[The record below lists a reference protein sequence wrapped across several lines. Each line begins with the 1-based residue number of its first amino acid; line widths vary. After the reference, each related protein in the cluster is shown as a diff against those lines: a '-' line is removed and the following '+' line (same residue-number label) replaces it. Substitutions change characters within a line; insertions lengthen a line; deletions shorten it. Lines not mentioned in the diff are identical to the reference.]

1 MRYTVNM
8 PEPTPDPLH
17 LEGSPIHED
26 EEGNIILRNDD
37 MHNHKTYH
45 KFKDKMHGKNLAE
58 EGGIPKNILSTIIM
72 DLDMAIQ
79 SDLTSRQPWS
89 KIQEAG
95 LQYMGLQAERRETPW
110 EGACGVYSSVM
121 MQAIITTANNI
132 IGESMPLRG
141 PAKPGVEGKSTE
153 EKNDAAEAWAAF
165 YNHFFTVLRPGFR
178 ADFEEAVQMHLIPM
192 GSVPFKIY
200 RLPGERW
207 PDVRYAKPDDFVV
220 STDATSLHMAERITH
235 IVKLTPRELI
245 NRQISGM
252 YADID
257 LVPDDSDQ
265 PTKSNYAQRADRIKG
280 IVNVDREYNPNY
292 TLFEV
297 QVNLDLGKY
306 WDEAEDEVDLPKP
319 YLVTYDKNSKQ
330 CLGFYANWA
339 KGDKKYE
346 RENCWVN
353 AICMPGFGICGIGY
367 NHLLTGN
374 AMAATALERQMVDLG
389 SARSFPGGLRKKGV
403 KYLNSE
409 ILVSPGSFIEVDT
422 GAWELDQCFMP
433 MPFPDP
439 SPVLKELKDD
449 IEKSMLDLAGAATA
463 AIGETPANTPSTTIL
478 AVLDKQE
485 SIQSSI
491 VKRMHFTLGEIF
503 RILFDMFK
511 ESFAEHPYE
520 FKHEGK
526 IFKLGKHN
534 LEDDFSVVP
543 VSDPNLSSFPKRAMT
558 ADALLD
564 ICDRYPDYHNKMA
577 VIKLWYK
584 TMNVDNPDEFLK
596 DPDEEP
602 EMQPKDPISENG
614 DLMNGKS
621 VKAFMQQ
628 DHKSH
633 IAVHSVVLQ
642 DPSIANSNDSQ
653 SVVQATQAHIKEHQ
667 AMDMMITLF
676 AQIGQPVPEDPS
688 QVPQEVQNQIAM
700 QAAQIIMQQQ
710 QQQAQNTPPTPEMVM
725 LEEIKVKDKAVMLEA
740 EAKRAEHIIQ
750 TKKLELEALKL
761 EQENARD
768 ERKLDLDEQKLVIT
782 SEADHLKAETEAY
795 KAQINH
801 HVKVDAIKE
810 KQKEKDKQ
818 ELEKQMQS
826 INQDIIE

>member
-8 PEPTPDPLH
+8 PQPKPDPLH

-26 EEGNIILRNDD
+26 EEGNIVLRNDD
-37 MHNHKTYH
+37 MHNHKSYH
-45 KFKDKMHGKNLAE
+45 KFKDKNHNKNLAR
-58 EGGIPKNILSTIIM
+58 EGGIPKNILANIIM

-79 SDLTSRQPWS
+79 SDLNSRMPWS
-89 KIQEAG
+89 KIQETG
-95 LQYMGLQAERRETPW
+95 LQYMGLEVERRETPW
-110 EGACGVYSSVM
+110 TGACGVYSSTM

-132 IGESMPLRG
+132 IGECMPLTG

-153 EKNDAAEAWAAF
+153 EKNDSAEAWAAF

-207 PDVRYAKPDDFVV
+207 PDVRYSKPDDFIVN
-220 STDATSLHMAERITH
+220 TDATSLHMAERITH
-235 IVKLTPRELI
+235 ILKLTPRELI

-252 YADID
+252 YSDID
-257 LVPDDSDQ
+257 LVPDDSDD

-280 IVNVDREYNPNY
+280 IVSVDREYNPNY

-297 QVNLDLGKY
+297 QVMIDLGKY
-306 WDEAEDEVDLPKP
+306 WDEAEDDTDLPKP
-319 YLVTYDKNSKQ
+319 YRITYDKNSKQ
-330 CLGFYANWA
+330 CLGFYSNW
-339 KGDKKYE
+339 KKDDKSYD

-353 AICMPGFGICGIGY
+353 SICMPGFGICGVGY
-367 NHLLTGN
+367 NHLLSGN

-409 ILVSPGSFIEVDT
+409 ILVSPGTFIEVDT

-485 SIQSSI
+485 AVQSAI
-491 VKRMHFTLGEIF
+491 VKRMHCSLGEIF

-511 ESFAEHPYE
+511 ESFAENPYE
-520 FKHEGK
+520 FKHQGK
-526 IFKLGKHN
+526 VFRLGKN
-534 LEDDFSVVP
+534 NMDDDFSVVP

-558 ADALLD
+558 ADSLLD
-564 ICDRYPDYHNKMA
+564 ICDRFPDYFD
-577 VIKLWYK
+577 KLAILKIWCK
-584 TMNVDNPDEFLK
+584 TMNIDNADEILK
-596 DPDEEP
+596 DPDEQAEI
-602 EMQPKDPISENG
+602 QPTDPITENG
-614 DLMNGKS
+614 NLMQGNP
-621 VKAFMQQ
+621 VKAFMEQ

-633 IAVHSVVLQ
+633 IIIHSIIPQ
-642 DPSIANSNDSQ
+642 DQSLVNSNDSQ
-653 SVVQATQAHIKEHQ
+653 SVIQAAQAHIKEHQ
-667 AMDMMITLF
+667 AMDMMITMF
-676 AQIGQPVPEDPS
+676 AQIGMPVPEDPS
-688 QVPQEVQNQIAM
+688 EIPPETQNQIAM
-700 QAAQIIMQQQ
+700 MSAQIIMQQQ
-710 QQQAQNTPPTPEMVM
+710 QQAAQNTPPTPEMVM
-725 LEEIKVKDKAVMLEA
+725 LEEIKVKDKQVMLEA
-740 EAKRAEHIIQ
+740 EAKRADHMIQ
-750 TKKLELEALKL
+750 TKKLELEAIRL
-761 EQENARD
+761 EQDNARD
-768 ERKLDLDEQKLVIT
+768 ERKLDLEEQKIVIS
-782 SEADHLKAETEAY
+782 SEGDHLRAETEAY
-795 KAQINH
+795 KAHINH
-801 HVKVDAIKE
+801 NSKLDSLK
-810 KQKEKDKQ
+810 KKQ
-818 ELEKQMQS
+818 ENDVPS
-826 INQDIIE
+826 IGEEIIE